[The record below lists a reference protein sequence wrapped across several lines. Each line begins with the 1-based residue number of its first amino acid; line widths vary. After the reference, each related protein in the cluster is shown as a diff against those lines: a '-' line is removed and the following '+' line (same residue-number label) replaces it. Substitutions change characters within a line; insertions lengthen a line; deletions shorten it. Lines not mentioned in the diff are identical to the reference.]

1 MVSAEWSDLPAV
13 ISQSSDHGE
22 FIDKH
27 DLDYIDKCTLHYT
40 DSMQYT
46 EHTGVNINLTK
57 TSD

>member
-1 MVSAEWSDLPAV
+1 MTIVDRVV

>member
-27 DLDYIDKCTLHYT
+27 DLDYIDKCTVCT
-40 DSMQYT
+40 DIKYQ
-46 EHTGVNINLTK
+46 TK
-57 TSD
+57 LGGNSSR